1 MINLY
6 VELIVL
12 MSNCLVDRPCSRRIQ
27 EIRLLLGQVQEDG
40 DLPSFLQE
48 RLEKISTDWQSWPV
62 LQRG

>member
-40 DLPSFLQE
+40 DLPPVLQE

>member
-6 VELIVL
+6 VELIAL

-27 EIRLLLGQVQEDG
+27 EIRLLLGQVQEDC
-40 DLPSFLQE
+40 DLPPVLQE
-48 RLEKISTDWQSWPV
+48 MLEKISTDWQSWPT